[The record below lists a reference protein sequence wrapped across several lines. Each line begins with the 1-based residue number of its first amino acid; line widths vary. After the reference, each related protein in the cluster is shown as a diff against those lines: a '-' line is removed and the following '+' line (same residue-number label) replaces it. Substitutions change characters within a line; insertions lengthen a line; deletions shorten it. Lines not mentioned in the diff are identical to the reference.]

1 MHFFKPPSFGAAR
14 VSIEFNLQC
23 CQPTDNFINQ
33 QFPYIDVINYLLN
46 FLFSSTVCINF
57 FNKQQPI
64 QLKLNG

>member
-46 FLFSSTVCINF
+46 FLFSALYASISSTNNNL
-57 FNKQQPI
+57 FN
-64 QLKLNG
+64 